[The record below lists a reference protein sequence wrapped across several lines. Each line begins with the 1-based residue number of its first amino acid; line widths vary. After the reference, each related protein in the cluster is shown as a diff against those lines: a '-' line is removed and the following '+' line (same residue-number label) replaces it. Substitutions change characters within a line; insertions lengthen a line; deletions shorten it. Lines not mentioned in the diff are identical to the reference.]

1 MNLRPRGAA
10 LIVTEPHVII
20 CAISC
25 VPPLIPALVSLPEAL
40 LRREALEFVRFAPH
54 LRRLFGIAR
63 VRQDFT
69 FRAAALEALQGGA
82 VAADPRAC
90 PRQNAD
96 VRAAAFIAE
105 PPVHIITVPAVL
117 APYEIVGF
125 FLPWVRSP
133 GTSPQHTP
141 GTSESGLSSLVTGWR
156 REIIP
161 GAPVFQRW
169 SPWRKVKLVA

>member
-20 CAISC
+20 CAISY

-40 LRREALEFVRFAPH
+40 LRREALEFFFALLHIFADCSGSHASDKTLRFVRPPWKRCKAGQ
-54 LRRLFGIAR
+54 LRQIPA
-63 VRQDFT
+63 
-69 FRAAALEALQGGA
+69 
-82 VAADPRAC
+82 
-90 PRQNAD
+90 
-96 VRAAAFIAE
+96 
-105 PPVHIITVPAVL
+105 PVHARMLTSVRRHSL
-117 APYEIVGF
+117 QSHPYTLSWSQQCSHHMRSSV
-125 FLPWVRSP
+125 FLPWMRSP
-133 GTSPQHTP
+133 WTSPQHTP

>member
-40 LRREALEFVRFAPH
+40 LRREALEFFRFAPH

-82 VAADPRAC
+82 VAADPRAV

-96 VRAAAFIAE
+96 VRAAATIAE
-105 PPVHIITVPAVL
+105 PPVHIVMVPAVL
-117 APYEIVGF
+117 APPEIVGF
-125 FLPWVRSP
+125 FPMDAVAMDLAAAYPWK
-133 GTSPQHTP
+133 
-141 GTSESGLSSLVTGWR
+141 
-156 REIIP
+156 I
-161 GAPVFQRW
+161 
-169 SPWRKVKLVA
+169 